1 MVDFNSLAG
10 GALREKF
17 NLAVAQIGRDILDPN
32 KDPEA
37 ARGIAITLKF
47 SPKAGTINVEFDVQ
61 TKLAKLNKD
70 KAVLLIGQDAR
81 TGRVEI
87 SEYKNNPARIQPA
100 VTYAEDTR
108 TVDAETGEIY
118 DSTPIDLRRA
128 AK

>member
-17 NLAVAQIGRDILDPN
+17 NLAIAQVGRDILDPN

-37 ARGIAITLKF
+37 ARGIAISLKF
-47 SPKAGTINVEFDVQ
+47 LPKEGIISVEFDVQ

-70 KAVLLIGQDAR
+70 KAVLLIGQDAKS
-81 TGRVEI
+81 GRVEI
-87 SEYKNNPARIQPA
+87 SEYRNNPARIQPA
-100 VTYAEDTR
+100 AAYAEDMR

-128 AK
+128 K

>member
-17 NLAVAQIGRDILDPN
+17 NLAIAQVGRDILDPN

-47 SPKAGTINVEFDVQ
+47 LPKEGIIGVEFDVQ

-70 KAVLLIGQDAR
+70 KAVLLIGQDAK

-87 SEYKNNPARIQPA
+87 SEYRNNPARIQPA
-100 VTYAEDTR
+100 TAYAEDTR
-108 TVDAETGEIY
+108 TVDAETG
-118 DSTPIDLRRA
+118 
-128 AK
+128 

>member
-17 NLAVAQIGRDILDPN
+17 NLAIAQIGRDILDPN

-47 SPKAGTINVEFDVQ
+47 LPKEGIIGVEFDVQ

-70 KAVLLIGQDAR
+70 KAVLLIGQDAKS
-81 TGRVEI
+81 GRVEI
-87 SEYKNNPARIQPA
+87 SEYRNNPARIQPA
-100 VTYAEDTR
+100 AAYAEDAR
-108 TVDAETGEIY
+108 TVDAETGEIF

-128 AK
+128 AR

>member
-1 MVDFNSLAG
+1 MVDLNTLAG

-17 NLAVAQIGRDILDPN
+17 NLAIAQIGRDILDPN

-47 SPKAGTINVEFDVQ
+47 LPKEGIISVEFDVQ

-70 KAVLLIGQDAR
+70 KAVLLIGQDAK

-87 SEYKNNPARIQPA
+87 SEYRNNPARIQPA
-100 VTYAEDTR
+100 AYAEDTR

-128 AK
+128 AR

>member
-1 MVDFNSLAG
+1 MVDFNTLAG

-37 ARGIAITLKF
+37 ARGIVITLKF
-47 SPKAGTINVEFDVQ
+47 MPKEGIIGVEFDVQ

-70 KAVLLIGQDAR
+70 KAVLLIGQDAK

-87 SEYKNNPARIQPA
+87 SEYRNNPARIQPA
-100 VTYAEDTR
+100 AAYAEDTR
-108 TVDAETGEIY
+108 TVDAETGEIF
-118 DSTPIDLRRA
+118 DSTPIDLRRTSR
-128 AK
+128 

>member
-1 MVDFNSLAG
+1 MVDFNTLAG

-47 SPKAGTINVEFDVQ
+47 LPKEGIIGVEFDVQ

-70 KAVLLIGQDAR
+70 KAVLLIGQDAKS
-81 TGRVEI
+81 GRVEI
-87 SEYKNNPARIQPA
+87 SEYRNNPARIQRINE
-100 VTYAEDTR
+100 EDTR

>member
-32 KDPEA
+32 KDQEA

-47 SPKAGTINVEFDVQ
+47 SPKAGIINVEFDVQ

-100 VTYAEDTR
+100 AAYAEDTR

-118 DSTPIDLRRA
+118 DSTPIDLRRT
-128 AK
+128 K

>member
-17 NLAVAQIGRDILDPN
+17 NLAIAQIGRDILDPN

-37 ARGIAITLKF
+37 AGGIAITLKF
-47 SPKAGTINVEFDVQ
+47 LPKEGIIGVEFDVQ

-70 KAVLLIGQDAR
+70 KAVLLIGQDAK

-87 SEYKNNPARIQPA
+87 SEYRNNPARIQPTA
-100 VTYAEDTR
+100 AYAEDTR
-108 TVDAETGEIY
+108 TVDAETGEIF
-118 DSTPIDLRRA
+118 DSTPIDLRRTSR
-128 AK
+128 

>member
-1 MVDFNSLAG
+1 VVDFNSLAG

-100 VTYAEDTR
+100 AAYAEDTR

-118 DSTPIDLRRA
+118 DSTPIDLRRT
-128 AK
+128 K

>member
-17 NLAVAQIGRDILDPN
+17 NLAIAQIGRDILDPN

-37 ARGIAITLKF
+37 ARGIAISLKF
-47 SPKAGTINVEFDVQ
+47 MPKEGIISVEFDVQ

-70 KAVLLIGQDAR
+70 KAVLLIGQDAK

-87 SEYKNNPARIQPA
+87 SEYRNNPARIQPA
-100 VTYAEDTR
+100 AAYAEDMR

-118 DSTPIDLRRA
+118 DSTPIDLRRTA
-128 AK
+128 R

>member
-17 NLAVAQIGRDILDPN
+17 NLAVAQVGRDILDPN

-47 SPKAGTINVEFDVQ
+47 LPNEGTINVEFDVQ

-87 SEYKNNPARIQPA
+87 SEYRNNPARIRPA
-100 VTYAEDTR
+100 AYSEDAR
-108 TVDAETGEIY
+108 AVDAETGEIIN
-118 DSTPIDLRRA
+118 DKPIDLRKER
-128 AK
+128 

>member
-17 NLAVAQIGRDILDPN
+17 NLSVAQIGRDILDPN

-37 ARGIAITLKF
+37 ARGMVITLKF
-47 SPKAGTINVEFDVQ
+47 MPKEGIIGVEFDVQ

-70 KAVLLIGQDAR
+70 KAVLLIGQDSK

-87 SEYKNNPARIQPA
+87 SEYRNNPARIHA
-100 VTYAEDTR
+100 AAYAEDVR

-118 DSTPIDLRRA
+118 DSTPIDLRSV
-128 AK
+128 K

>member
-37 ARGIAITLKF
+37 VRGIAITLKF

-61 TKLAKLNKD
+61 AKLAKLNKD

-100 VTYAEDTR
+100 AYAEDAR
-108 TVDAETGEIY
+108 TVDVETGEIY
-118 DSTPIDLRRA
+118 DSTPIDLRRQ
-128 AK
+128 K